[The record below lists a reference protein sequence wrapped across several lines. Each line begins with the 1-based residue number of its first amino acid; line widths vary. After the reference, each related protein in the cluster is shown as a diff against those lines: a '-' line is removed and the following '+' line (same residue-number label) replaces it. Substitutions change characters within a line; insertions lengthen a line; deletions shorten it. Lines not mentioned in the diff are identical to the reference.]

1 MPKRPTHDDIREK
14 TLAAAMA
21 TVDAESYAALNAR
34 SLATAAGCSVGTLY
48 NVFGD
53 LDGVVYALNLRTA
66 RALHRALSAGVE
78 GVAETPRD
86 RLTALANAYLDFA
99 QAHPKR
105 WEALFRFRAK
115 GPIDGTVGR
124 QGDALFALLRDSTGG
139 AVPDDAL
146 LALWAAV
153 HGVVE
158 LATQQHLLYYAS
170 GSERRY
176 LRLILHAAIK
186 GMEAEGWSG

>member
-21 TVDAESYAALNAR
+21 TVDAEGYAALNAR

-53 LDGVVYALNLRTA
+53 LDGVVYALNLQTA